1 MASNRTIGDLLSEAR
16 TLLNDKVSTNPA
28 YRYSNDELLEA
39 FNGAMTEARAKRPD
53 LFLGTLGLR
62 AALPLYTADDL
73 EEEFPLPEW
82 VYPTVLNYVVG
93 RTSVRDDTY
102 ANDSRAVVMMNR
114 FVNQLLGVNS

>member
-1 MASNRTIGDLLSEAR
+1 MASSRTIGDLLSEAR
-16 TLLNDKVSTNPA
+16 TLLQDKVTP
-28 YRYSNDELLEA
+28 YRYSDDELLEA
-39 FNGAMTEARAKRPD
+39 ANGAMAEARAKRPD

-62 AALPLYTADDL
+62 EALPLYTGDDL

-82 VYPTVLNYVVG
+82 VYPTFLSYVVG
-93 RTSVRDDTY
+93 RTSLRDDTY